1 LIKILRN
8 MKPYWKAVVAI
19 VVLLLVQAVCDL
31 SLPNYTSKIIDV
43 GIQNSGV
50 EYATPTVMRKESF
63 EGLQLL
69 MTEDEKQAWQAS
81 YAVGEDGY
89 YHLTEDAAKD
99 MEALDEQFTT
109 PILMGAMI
117 EQMDEGQL
125 AQMQAA
131 MAQQG
136 AQNQPGGQDGSPA
149 QAPGG
154 TLAGQGAGQME
165 GAQGFDLTAIREQ
178 VEEQMAAMGESLI
191 HSTAVNFTKTEYEAV
206 GLSLADIQSGYLWR
220 TGGLMLAITLGMAAA
235 AVLAGLLASRV
246 GAGVGRD
253 LREKVFNNVVGF
265 SSAEINKFSTASLI
279 TRSTNDIQQIQM
291 VSTMILRMVLYAPIL
306 AIGGIIM
313 VVQTGAGME
322 WIIGVA
328 VLAIVALVA
337 FLMAV
342 AMPKFKLMQVL
353 VDKVNL
359 VAREILTGLNVIR
372 AFGREK
378 VEEERFDGA
387 NRNLTKTML
396 FTNRTMTFMMPIM
409 MLIMNGISVLIVWT
423 AAGGIDAGTLE
434 VGTMTAFITYTMQI
448 VMSFLMICMISIMLP
463 RAAVAAERID
473 EVVNTQPSIHDS
485 VNAVDLKDPKGVVA
499 FHHVDFKYPGA
510 EGYTLKDIDFTAQPG
525 QTTAIIGSTGSGKST
540 LINLIPRF
548 FDVTDGQITLDGVDV
563 REITQSS
570 LRAAVGLVPQKG
582 VLFSGT
588 IESNILYGAPE
599 AGAAAMQEAA
609 AIAQATDFIA
619 EKAEGYDSP
628 IAQGGSNVS
637 GGQRQRLS
645 IARAIAKDPKIYI
658 FDDSF
663 SALDFKTDT
672 ALRRAL
678 GPKVKDATVLI
689 VAQRIST
696 ILYAD
701 QILVLD
707 EGRLVGKGRHG
718 ELLQNCETYRQ
729 IAQSQLS
736 PDELGEDYGKA
747 GE

>member
-1 LIKILRN
+1 MKILRN